1 MVNHSTQ
8 IIISVVIPVYNVS
21 QYLSRC
27 IDSVLK
33 QDFND
38 YEVILVNDGSTD
50 DSGVICDDYASNN
63 NKIKVIHKENGGL
76 SSARLAGYRAANGK
90 FICFI
95 DSDDYIKE
103 CYLKDLYECVTKNNA
118 QMSICAYS
126 YERDGKQIDNLLPI
140 QETCLTNIKD
150 EFVLPIVCDG
160 YKSHK
165 MLPNF
170 MWLKMIL
177 REIITEDL
185 FVSEREV
192 YQEDL
197 VFNLLISD
205 RLKQIALINKPNYV
219 YCHNGASLT
228 EKYRANAW
236 NMQINLYNTIRF
248 YCENHELKVKDE
260 LTKRLINAVVFTVR
274 NAAKADFKTYLH
286 EIKQIKNDRMYT
298 AASKYLSL
306 RRSSSL
312 YKIVFMCLRL
322 HLYFLL
328 FYLLRK
334 K

>member
-8 IIISVVIPVYNVS
+8 VIISVVIPVYNVS

-50 DSGVICDDYASNN
+50 GSGVICDEYASNN
-63 NKIKVIHKENGGL
+63 NIIKVIHKENGGL

-95 DSDDYIKE
+95 DSDDYIRDN
-103 CYLKDLYECVTKNNA
+103 YLSDLYKCIIENNA

-126 YERDGKQIDNLLPI
+126 YEKDDKQTDHLLPV
-140 QETCLTNIKD
+140 QDTCLTNIKED
-150 EFVLPIVCDG
+150 FVLPIVYDG
-160 YKSHK
+160 YESHK

-170 MWLKMIL
+170 IWLKMISKD
-177 REIITEDL
+177 IITEDL

-205 RLKQIALINKPNYV
+205 RIERISIINKPNYV
-219 YCHNGASLT
+219 YCDNGASLT
-228 EKYRANAW
+228 KKYRTNAW
-236 NMQINLYNTIRF
+236 AMQVNLYNTIIRF
-248 YCENHELKVKDE
+248 CVGHGYEVESLQS
-260 LTKRLINAVVFTVR
+260 KRLINTIVFTVR
-274 NAAKADFKTYLH
+274 NAAKADYKTYLSDLDK
-286 EIKQIKNDRMYT
+286 IVDDRMFKL
-298 AASKYLSL
+298 AIKKFRFLSAKNKTMAIFL
-306 RRSSSL
+306 FLKLNQKKLL
-312 YKIVFMCLRL
+312 YK
-322 HLYFLL
+322 LL
-328 FYLLRK
+328 NRK
-334 K
+334 